1 MKAKCKEC
9 NLIVRINEHKVFL
22 QHTQTKM
29 NMSTGKLETT
39 FCKGS
44 FKKAFTVQ
52 PD

>member
-22 QHTQTKM
+22 QHMQTKM
-29 NMSTGKLETT
+29 INGKMETK

-44 FKKAFTVQ
+44 YKKAFTVQ